1 MATSQHTGSGTLRG
15 GGVKRIYG
23 NMASLKQYKNKI
35 DYRLPL
41 VAIICLASIA
51 SILFLYGLYQLKGHD
66 TLVEY
71 VKNTRDIVRF
81 VTDPRNK
88 RDTAEFVE
96 PLAAPGDDDP
106 AEDVQKAM
114 EDSKAEE
121 TAPMAKSEI
130 EEVTTQIIP
139 GIIIVENLTTTT
151 TTTLAPTTTTTTPTT
166 TTTIFSTTVLIVEA
180 TTTTFGPE
188 WLTLAELDDM
198 HDRLTNTYSTIWKL
212 FAVNIVAFL
221 ILLPAT
227 VIFHLD
233 YFGINRYKTIFRV
246 IMFLVLLFFFIQL
259 IYLISPILTST
270 FRFPEMIDRLF
281 APETKPKHERGI
293 EEIKET
299 FACDFETHPELIARG
314 FQDPCVPK
322 IKDSLFPAYSTVF
335 LILLDILPFI
345 FALFTYAWDAW
356 VKDCT
361 QVREARMRVELNN
374 QRRPQTREEILRG
387 AIDQQHWSSN
397 NSADHFV

>member
-1 MATSQHTGSGTLRG
+1 LEKKKEMATSQHTGSGTLRG

-106 AEDVQKAM
+106 EEDVQKAM

-121 TAPMAKSEI
+121 AAPMAKSEI

-139 GIIIVENLTTTT
+139 GIIIIENLTTTT
-151 TTTLAPTTTTTTPTT
+151 TPTTTTITTTP

-198 HDRLTNTYSTIWKL
+198 HDRLTNVRKIIAS
-212 FAVNIVAFL
+212 FL
-221 ILLPAT
+221 
-227 VIFHLD
+227 
-233 YFGINRYKTIFRV
+233 
-246 IMFLVLLFFFIQL
+246 
-259 IYLISPILTST
+259 
-270 FRFPEMIDRLF
+270 
-281 APETKPKHERGI
+281 
-293 EEIKET
+293 
-299 FACDFETHPELIARG
+299 
-314 FQDPCVPK
+314 
-322 IKDSLFPAYSTVF
+322 
-335 LILLDILPFI
+335 
-345 FALFTYAWDAW
+345 
-356 VKDCT
+356 
-361 QVREARMRVELNN
+361 
-374 QRRPQTREEILRG
+374 
-387 AIDQQHWSSN
+387 
-397 NSADHFV
+397 